1 MFQILRH
8 NYRLLQMD
16 NARRGNALAAMN
28 ANNPN
33 DHTSC
38 GINTAPFSFHGGD
51 SCGGAHYTEYLPDQN
66 KCKNPYYTGYVT
78 NQSGSQ
84 NDSIVQPRITN
95 YDHLMPL
102 HRNLHLFSSLGT
114 TNALVHPDCIENYGS
129 DQQPVKTAFVE

>member
-1 MFQILRH
+1 
-8 NYRLLQMD
+8 MD

-28 ANNPN
+28 ANSPH

-66 KCKNPYYTGYVT
+66 ECKNPYYIGYVT
-78 NQSGSQ
+78 NQSGVQ
-84 NDSIVQPRITN
+84 NDSMVQPRITN

-114 TNALVHPDCIENYGS
+114 TNALVHPECIEHCGS
-129 DQQPVKTAFVE
+129 DQQPVKTAFEE

>member
-1 MFQILRH
+1 
-8 NYRLLQMD
+8 MD

-28 ANNPN
+28 ANSPH

-66 KCKNPYYTGYVT
+66 KCKNPYYIGYVT
-78 NQSGSQ
+78 NQSGTQ
-84 NDSIVQPRITN
+84 NYSMDQPKITN

-114 TNALVHPDCIENYGS
+114 SSTLVHPDCIENYGS
-129 DQQPVKTAFVE
+129 DQQPVKTAFEE